1 VVRQL
6 HASGRTDIAL
16 ISFGDFATADVLT
29 PPVTSID
36 HDPAMLASAAMDRLT
51 ERMAG
56 LPDDGSDT
64 IVPLRLIERGSGE
77 MTPAHLEAS
86 A

>member
-1 VVRQL
+1 VVRKL

-16 ISFGDFATADVLT
+16 ISFGDFVTADVIT
-29 PPVTSID
+29 PAVTAID

-56 LPDDGSDT
+56 IPDDGSDT
-64 IVPLRLIERGSGE
+64 IVPLCLIERGSGE
-77 MTPAHLEAS
+77 MTPAHLEES